1 MLPFLN
7 LNNWRLAYIPVKTIG
22 QPRILPGA
30 KLAGVSGFE
39 PELSVLETD
48 VLTVNTI
55 PLQTKPEFHKS
66 CLTWFR
72 DAADACGTYCKI
84 F

>member
-7 LNNWRLAYIPVKTIG
+7 LSYGRLVINRGNCRSVKGLI
-22 QPRILPGA
+22 PGA

-55 PLQTKPEFHKS
+55 PLQNKKLSYYDEIYFVS
-66 CLTWFR
+66 R
-72 DAADACGTYCKI
+72 CG
-84 F
+84 